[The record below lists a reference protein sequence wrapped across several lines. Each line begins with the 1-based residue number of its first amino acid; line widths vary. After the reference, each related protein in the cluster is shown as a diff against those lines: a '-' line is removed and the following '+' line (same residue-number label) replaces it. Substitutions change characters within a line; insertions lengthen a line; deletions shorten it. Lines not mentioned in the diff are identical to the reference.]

1 MIYVLGIGPGS
12 IGLRTLK
19 VDEIL
24 EKADILIAAKRNL
37 EDIENNTAKRFYI
50 DADLEKMKKYIL
62 ENINKEIAVIASG
75 DPSLY
80 GIGKYIL
87 RELSDYAEI
96 EIIPAIS
103 SVQYA
108 FSAFKVDM
116 NDVFI
121 TSSHGRDADFDFI
134 FKHNKVAMLTD
145 SKIGPREIAQKI
157 IEEGKD
163 YTMYV
168 GENLSYENEILT
180 VATPEEI
187 LKKDKYSMSV
197 VILKKNNK

>member
-116 NDVFI
+116 NGVFI

>member
-1 MIYVLGIGPGS
+1 
-12 IGLRTLK
+12 
-19 VDEIL
+19 
-24 EKADILIAAKRNL
+24 
-37 EDIENNTAKRFYI
+37 
-50 DADLEKMKKYIL
+50 
-62 ENINKEIAVIASG
+62 
-75 DPSLY
+75 
-80 GIGKYIL
+80 
-87 RELSDYAEI
+87 
-96 EIIPAIS
+96 
-103 SVQYA
+103 
-108 FSAFKVDM
+108 
-116 NDVFI
+116 
-121 TSSHGRDADFDFI
+121 
-134 FKHNKVAMLTD
+134 MLTD